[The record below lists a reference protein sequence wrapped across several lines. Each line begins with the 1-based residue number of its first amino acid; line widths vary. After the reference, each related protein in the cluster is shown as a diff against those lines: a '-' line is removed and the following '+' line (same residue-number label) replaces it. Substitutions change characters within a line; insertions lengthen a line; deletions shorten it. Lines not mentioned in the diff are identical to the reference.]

1 MGPSFLGRC
10 RLTAAWRSADMA
22 ASRLA
27 GADRLPEL
35 RPDYLNTGRTR
46 LNPVRGQHVSGL
58 LVSLSLTEVM
68 HLGRLLAIDPCPCRG
83 DRDFDA
89 VDLVLAPLS
98 SEHFDQREAGQVD
111 QRIEKLSGLVPG
123 HDVGRLWS

>member
-1 MGPSFLGRC
+1 M
-10 RLTAAWRSADMA
+10 
-22 ASRLA
+22 
-27 GADRLPEL
+27 
-35 RPDYLNTGRTR
+35 
-46 LNPVRGQHVSGL
+46 
-58 LVSLSLTEVM
+58 SLSLTEVM
-68 HLGRLLAIDPCPCRG
+68 QLGRLLAIDPCPRRG

-111 QRIEKLSGLVPG
+111 QRIEKFSGLVPG

>member
-1 MGPSFLGRC
+1 
-10 RLTAAWRSADMA
+10 MA
-22 ASRLA
+22 T
-27 GADRLPEL
+27 DR
-35 RPDYLNTGRTR
+35 RPDYLNTSRTR

-68 HLGRLLAIDPCPCRG
+68 HLGRLLTIDPRPCRG

-123 HDVGRLWS
+123 HDVGRLWSEC

>member
-1 MGPSFLGRC
+1 MLP
-10 RLTAAWRSADMA
+10 ADTGLA
-22 ASRLA
+22 DPRAYVRLA
-27 GADRLPEL
+27 AIVRQQIIDGTLERGQPAPSI
-35 RPDYLNTGRTR
+35 TR
-46 LNPVRGQHVSGL
+46 LRVAGVPV
-58 LVSLSLTEVM
+58 
-68 HLGRLLAIDPCPCRG
+68 IDGGDAPGPPAGHRPAPVPG